1 MIPLYIIFG
10 ILAVLLLVG
19 IGFFNSLVSTRNQC
33 DEAWSNVDTELKRRY
48 DLIPNLINTVKGYA
62 SHEKDLLEQVTSMRE
77 KAAHNHGSMASQA
90 QDEIQLGKALG
101 QLMVRLEAY
110 PEVKASKNFLELQE
124 ELANTENRI
133 QAALRFFNGNI
144 RENNNRVQQFPSN
157 ILAGM
162 FNFPLR
168 EFFEL
173 DVPEARE
180 TPKVQF

>member
-1 MIPLYIIFG
+1 MIALYVILG
-10 ILAVLLLVG
+10 ILAFIVLAGVG
-19 IGFFNSLVSTRNQC
+19 LFNSLVSTRNHC
-33 DEAWSNVDTELKRRY
+33 DESWSNVDTELKRRY

-62 SHEKDLLEQVTSMRE
+62 SHEKELFEQVTSMRE
-77 KAAHNHGSMASQA
+77 KASDNHGSMASQA
-90 QDEIQLGKALG
+90 QDEIQLGQALG

-173 DVPEARE
+173 DIPEARE
-180 TPKVQF
+180 APQVQF